1 MQAVLRCSL
10 RFRRKD
16 LQLMMSF
23 TAVIGSVELGLIYA
37 ILALGVFLSYRTL
50 NTADLTV
57 DGSIVTGAA
66 VSAMLCSIDVHPLL
80 ALIGAFAA
88 GALAGAVTSLLNI
101 KLKIEPLLAGILVML
116 GLYSINM
123 HIMGNRSN
131 LALLKSPTLYKMV
144 EAALPSVSHT
154 ALLVSGLFL
163 IVIVVLFYLFLN
175 TRLGFCLRAT
185 GDNEYMVRA
194 SGINSNAMKILG
206 LAMANGFV
214 GLAGGL
220 LAQYQS
226 YAEIGMGTGIVVIGL
241 ASVIIGE
248 TIFDFFA
255 KSIPL
260 LVRLIAVC
268 TGAVLYRL
276 VIAAAIN
283 AGMPANDM
291 KLVSALIVTV
301 ALSVGPLKAWGQQLL
316 GNALRKPVPSHG
328 NAPAEK
334 EEQ

>member
-1 MQAVLRCSL
+1 
-10 RFRRKD
+10 
-16 LQLMMSF
+16 MMSF
-23 TAVIGSVELGLIYA
+23 SAVIGSVELGLIYA

-66 VSAMLCSIDVHPLL
+66 VSAMLCSIGVHPLASL
-80 ALIGAFAA
+80 LVAFAA
-88 GALAGAVTSLLNI
+88 GACAGAITSLLNI
-101 KLKIEPLLAGILVML
+101 KLKIEPLLSGILVML

-123 HIMGNRSN
+123 HIMGNRAN
-131 LALLKSPTLYKMV
+131 LALLKSPTLYKIV
-144 EAALPSVSHT
+144 ESALPGFDHS

-163 IVIVVLFYLFLN
+163 AIIVIGFYLFLN
-175 TRLGFCLRAT
+175 TRLGYCLRAT

-248 TIFDFFA
+248 TIFEFFA

-260 LVRLIAVC
+260 LLRLVAVC
-268 TGAVLYRL
+268 VGSVLYRL
-276 VIAAAIN
+276 AIAFAIS

-291 KLVSALIVTV
+291 KLISALIVTV
-301 ALSVGPLKAWGQQLL
+301 ALSVGPLKAWGRQLL
-316 GNALRKPVPSHG
+316 GSAFSKPSG
-328 NAPAEK
+328 K
-334 EEQ
+334 EARQ

>member
-1 MQAVLRCSL
+1 
-10 RFRRKD
+10 
-16 LQLMMSF
+16 MMSL

-66 VSAMLCSIDVHPLL
+66 VSALLCSLGFHPLL
-80 ALIGAFAA
+80 ALLLAFAA
-88 GALAGAVTSLLNI
+88 GAFAGAITSLLNI
-101 KLKIEPLLAGILVML
+101 KLNIEPLLAGILVML

-123 HIMGNRSN
+123 HIMGNRAN
-131 LALLKSPTLYKMV
+131 LALLKSRTLYKMA
-144 EAALPSVSHT
+144 ENAFPFLSHS
-154 ALLVSGLFL
+154 ALLVSGLIL
-163 IVIVVLFYLFLN
+163 ALLVVAFYLFLN

-206 LAMANGFV
+206 LSMANGFV

-248 TIFDFFA
+248 TIFEFFF

-260 LVRLIAVC
+260 FVRLIAVC
-268 TGAVLYRL
+268 VGAVLYRL
-276 VIAAAIN
+276 AIAFAIN

-291 KLVSALIVTV
+291 KLVSSLIVTL
-301 ALSVGPLKAWGQQLL
+301 ALSVGPLKSWGKQLL
-316 GNALRKPVPSHG
+316 GSALKKPSG
-328 NAPAEK
+328 K
-334 EEQ
+334 EEEK